1 MQRRQLLLTL
11 LSAPLLAALLPAAPA
26 SSRLHEPIVGLPC
39 EGCEAVFDG
48 KPDALSSRARIAP
61 TDEPGE
67 PLTLTGRVVD
77 PSGRPQEGVIV
88 YAYQTDHTGIY
99 PAPRVS
105 TGTAARNHGRLRAW
119 CQTDAQGEYRFDTIR
134 PGSYPGRDVPEHIH
148 MHVIEPGRA
157 TYYIDD
163 VVFSDD
169 PKLTPRQIHKV
180 SRGRGG
186 LGIVTPE
193 RREGVWQVRRDIVLG
208 QDIPG
213 YPPRPR

>member
-1 MQRRQLLLTL
+1 MQDKPRSCIITCIGDAPEAHERQ
-11 LSAPLLAALLPAAPA
+11 
-26 SSRLHEPIVGLPC
+26 RGL
-39 EGCEAVFDG
+39 
-48 KPDALSSRARIAP
+48 
-61 TDEPGE
+61 
-67 PLTLTGRVVD
+67 
-77 PSGRPQEGVIV
+77 
-88 YAYQTDHTGIY
+88 
-99 PAPRVS
+99 
-105 TGTAARNHGRLRAW
+105 
-119 CQTDAQGEYRFDTIR
+119 IR

-148 MHVIEPGRA
+148 IHVIEPGRA

-169 PKLTPRQIHKV
+169 SKLTPRQIQKV

-193 RREGVWQVRRDIVLG
+193 RREGVWLVRRDIVLR